1 MEKIE
6 GNRWW
11 GMGRSIQNHLTSKGA
26 PHRGKVSSQAWAPN
40 DAQRYLNF
48 DKCGLGLPGQ

>member
-6 GNRWW
+6 GNRW